1 MISTKTLIMGSL
13 FSMIVAT
20 GCAVTQSYNE
30 EELGLRKVDLYSE
43 KTVVGEP
50 TSYSTV
56 SAGESKMIQRSFE
69 NAPPMIPH
77 DVEGMMDMT
86 KDSNACTGCHLP
98 EVAEAVKATPI
109 PKSHFFDMRTQ
120 KVLTEMSQARYNC
133 SACHAP
139 QSANEPL
146 VKNEFKP
153 DYRKTNGMERS
164 NLIDNLNEGVR

>member
-1 MISTKTLIMGSL
+1 MINRKTLLLASL
-13 FSMIVAT
+13 LGIVVAS
-20 GCAVTQSYNE
+20 GCAVSQSYKE

-43 KTVVGEP
+43 KTVVAEP
-50 TSYSTV
+50 TSYSTAA
-56 SAGESKMIQRSFE
+56 AGESKVIQRSFE

-77 DVEGMMDMT
+77 DVEGLLDIT
-86 KDSNACTGCHLP
+86 KENNACTGCHLP

-133 SACHAP
+133 TACHAP
-139 QSANEPL
+139 QSNNEPL

-153 DYRKTNGMERS
+153 EYRAKDGQVRS
-164 NLIDNLNEGVR
+164 NLLDKLNEGVK

>member
-1 MISTKTLIMGSL
+1 MINTKTLIMGSL
-13 FSMIVAT
+13 LSIVVAT

-56 SAGESKMIQRSFE
+56 AAGESKVIQRSYE
-69 NAPPMIPH
+69 NAPPLIPH

-86 KDSNACTGCHLP
+86 KESNACTSCHLP
-98 EVAEAVKATPI
+98 EMAEAVKATPI

-120 KVLTEMSQARYNC
+120 KVLTEMSSARYNC
-133 SACHAP
+133 SACHVP

-146 VKNEFKP
+146 VKIEFKP
-153 DYRKTNGMERS
+153 DYRQESEKSRS
-164 NLIDNLNEGVR
+164 NLIDTLNEGVR

>member
-1 MISTKTLIMGSL
+1 MINTKTLIMGSL
-13 FSMIVAT
+13 LSIVVAT

-56 SAGESKMIQRSFE
+56 AAGESKVIQRSYE
-69 NAPPMIPH
+69 NAPPLIPH

-86 KDSNACTGCHLP
+86 KESNACTSCHLP
-98 EVAEAVKATPI
+98 EIAEAVKATPI

-120 KVLTEMSQARYNC
+120 KVLTEMSSARYNC
-133 SACHAP
+133 SACHVP

-146 VKNEFKP
+146 VQNNFKP
-153 DYRKTNGMERS
+153 DYRQESEKSRS
-164 NLIDNLNEGVR
+164 NLIDTLNEGVR

>member
-1 MISTKTLIMGSL
+1 MINTKTLIMGSL
-13 FSMIVAT
+13 LSLIVIT
-20 GCAVTQSYNE
+20 GCAVSQTYTE
-30 EELGLRKVDLYSE
+30 EELGLRKADLYSE
-43 KTVVGEP
+43 KTVEGEP

-69 NAPPMIPH
+69 NAPPLIPH

-86 KDSNACTGCHLP
+86 KESNACTSCHMP

-120 KVLTEMSQARYNC
+120 KVLTEMSLARYNC
-133 SACHAP
+133 SACHVP
-139 QSANEPL
+139 QSANAPL

-153 DYRKTNGMERS
+153 DYRQESEKTRS

>member
-1 MISTKTLIMGSL
+1 MISTKTLIMVSL
-13 FSMIVAT
+13 LGVMVAS
-20 GCAVTQSYNE
+20 GCAVSQSYKE

-43 KTVVGEP
+43 KTVVAEP

-77 DVEGMMDMT
+77 DVEGMLDMT

-153 DYRKTNGMERS
+153 EYRKTNGAARS

>member
-153 DYRKTNGMERS
+153 EYRKTNGMERS

>member
-13 FSMIVAT
+13 LSIVVAT
-20 GCAVTQSYNE
+20 GCAVSQSYNE

-43 KTVVGEP
+43 KTVVGES

-56 SAGESKMIQRSFE
+56 AAGESKVIQRSFE

-77 DVEGMMDMT
+77 DVEGMMDIS
-86 KDSNACTGCHLP
+86 KESNACVGCHLP

-120 KVLTEMSQARYNC
+120 KVLAEMSQARYNC
-133 SACHAP
+133 TACHAP

-153 DYRKTNGMERS
+153 EYRKANGAQRS
-164 NLIDNLNEGVR
+164 NLLDTLNDGVK

>member
-69 NAPPMIPH
+69 NAPPMISH

-153 DYRKTNGMERS
+153 QFRKTNGAARS

>member
-1 MISTKTLIMGSL
+1 MISTKTLIMVSL
-13 FSMIVAT
+13 LGVMVAS
-20 GCAVTQSYNE
+20 GCAVSQSYNE

-98 EVAEAVKATPI
+98 DVAEAVKATPI

-153 DYRKTNGMERS
+153 DYRKANGMDRS

>member
-1 MISTKTLIMGSL
+1 MMSTKTLIIVSL
-13 FSMIVAT
+13 LGVMIAS
-20 GCAVTQSYNE
+20 GCAVSEAYNE
-30 EELGLRKVDLYSE
+30 EELGLRKADLYSE
-43 KTVVGEP
+43 KSVVGEP
-50 TSYSTV
+50 TAYSTV
-56 SAGESKMIQRSFE
+56 AAGESKMIQRSFE

-77 DVEGMMDMT
+77 DVEGMMEIT
-86 KDSNACTGCHLP
+86 QESNACTGCHMP

-120 KVLTEMSQARYNC
+120 KVLSEMSAARYNC

-153 DYRKTNGMERS
+153 DYRKTNGAERS

>member
-1 MISTKTLIMGSL
+1 MINRKTLLLASL
-13 FSMIVAT
+13 LGIVVAS
-20 GCAVTQSYNE
+20 GCAVSQSYKE

-43 KTVVGEP
+43 KTVVAEP
-50 TSYSTV
+50 TSYSTAA
-56 SAGESKMIQRSFE
+56 AGESKVIQRSFE

-77 DVEGMMDMT
+77 DVEGLLDIT
-86 KDSNACTGCHLP
+86 KENNACTGCHLP

-133 SACHAP
+133 TACHAP
-139 QSANEPL
+139 QSNNEPL

-153 DYRKTNGMERS
+153 EYRAKDGQARS
-164 NLIDNLNEGVR
+164 NLLDKLNEGVK

>member
-98 EVAEAVKATPI
+98 DVAEAVKATPI

-153 DYRKTNGMERS
+153 EYRKANGMERS
-164 NLIDNLNEGVR
+164 NLIDNLNEGVK

>member
-1 MISTKTLIMGSL
+1 MMSRKTLIMVSL
-13 FSMIVAT
+13 LGIVVAS
-20 GCAVTQSYNE
+20 GCAVSQSYTE

-50 TSYSTV
+50 TAYSTV
-56 SAGESKMIQRSFE
+56 AAGESKVIQRAYE

-77 DVEGMMDMT
+77 DVEGMLDMT

-120 KVLTEMSQARYNC
+120 KVLSEMSQARYNC

-153 DYRKTNGMERS
+153 EYRKADSTQRS
-164 NLIDNLNEGVR
+164 SLLDSLNEGVK

>member
-1 MISTKTLIMGSL
+1 MISTKTLIMVSL
-13 FSMIVAT
+13 LGIMVAS
-20 GCAVTQSYNE
+20 GCAVSESYKE

-43 KTVVGEP
+43 KTVVGEQ
-50 TSYSTV
+50 TAYSTV
-56 SAGESKMIQRSFE
+56 SAGESKVIQRAYE

-77 DVEGMMDMT
+77 DVEGMLDMT

-98 EVAEAVKATPI
+98 EVAEAVNATPI

-120 KVLTEMSQARYNC
+120 KVLTEMSLARYNC

-153 DYRKTNGMERS
+153 DYRQESEKSRS
-164 NLIDNLNEGVR
+164 NLLDTLNEGVR

>member
-1 MISTKTLIMGSL
+1 MINTKTLIMGSL
-13 FSMIVAT
+13 LSIVVAT

-56 SAGESKMIQRSFE
+56 AAGESKVIQRSYE
-69 NAPPMIPH
+69 NAPPLIPH

-86 KDSNACTGCHLP
+86 KESNACTSCHLP
-98 EVAEAVKATPI
+98 EMAEAVKATPI

-120 KVLTEMSQARYNC
+120 KVLTEMSSARYNC
-133 SACHAP
+133 SACHVP

-146 VKNEFKP
+146 VQNNFKP
-153 DYRKTNGMERS
+153 DYRQESEKSRS
-164 NLIDNLNEGVR
+164 NLIDTLNEGVR

>member
-1 MISTKTLIMGSL
+1 MISTKTLIMVSL
-13 FSMIVAT
+13 LGVMVAS
-20 GCAVTQSYNE
+20 GCAVSQSYKE

-56 SAGESKMIQRSFE
+56 AAGESKMIQRSFE

-153 DYRKTNGMERS
+153 EYRKANGSARS
-164 NLIDNLNEGVR
+164 NLIDNLNEGVK

>member
-13 FSMIVAT
+13 FSIIVAT

-50 TSYSTV
+50 TAYSTV

-120 KVLTEMSQARYNC
+120 KVLTEMSSARYNC

-153 DYRKTNGMERS
+153 DYRKANGMERS

>member
-1 MISTKTLIMGSL
+1 MISTKTLIMVSL
-13 FSMIVAT
+13 LGVMVAS
-20 GCAVTQSYNE
+20 GCAVSQSYNE

-43 KTVVGEP
+43 KSVVGEP

-56 SAGESKMIQRSFE
+56 SAGESKVIQRSFE
-69 NAPPMIPH
+69 NAPPLIPH
-77 DVEGMMDMT
+77 DVEGMLDIT
-86 KDSNACTGCHLP
+86 KESNACVSCHLP

-133 SACHAP
+133 SACHVP

-146 VKNEFKP
+146 VQNNFKP
-153 DYRKTNGMERS
+153 DYRKESEKSRS

>member
-1 MISTKTLIMGSL
+1 MISTKTLIMVSL
-13 FSMIVAT
+13 LGVMVAS
-20 GCAVTQSYNE
+20 GCAVSQSYNE

-43 KTVVGEP
+43 KSVVGEP

-56 SAGESKMIQRSFE
+56 SAGESKVIQRSFE
-69 NAPPMIPH
+69 NAPPLIPH
-77 DVEGMMDMT
+77 DVEGMLDIT
-86 KDSNACTGCHLP
+86 KDSNACVSCHLP

-133 SACHAP
+133 SACHVP

-146 VKNEFKP
+146 VQNNFKP
-153 DYRKTNGMERS
+153 DYRKESEKSRS